1 MKKNQKTNSKEH
13 FQELIGIIKIGLQD
27 FRMRKDEPDKYR
39 FRLGMFLHELKEVNK
54 LHQYYETFSDLCRQE
69 LSISSNY
76 AYKQIRCYKKRLF
89 A

>member
-1 MKKNQKTNSKEH
+1 MKKNQKTNSKER

-27 FRMRKDEPDKYR
+27 FRMQKDEPDKYH

-69 LSISSNY
+69 LLISSNY
-76 AYKQIRCYKKRLF
+76 AYKQIRCYKKRFF